1 MDKLLPQ
8 KVLPYVVALSI
19 LLSGCGEKS
28 ECEIPTRHV
37 HKYIKEITPKIKI
50 ERYMDDEHLNVFGY
64 KWNNEYIE
72 INKVDEKVYDL
83 LRNYGLFEGKN
94 SWEYLYNEMATH
106 HDYLEF
112 YYEYTTTEII
122 ETTDAEGNIIIE
134 EEKTHHEGWHQNP
147 YFSENTGRTRLYHH
161 RYYGYKIVYEDGRFR
176 AIKSPAVD
184 DVRDVINEYPYFSED
199 CVTLVHEE
207 FRFRKSELKY
217 LSPEDFDVYKGP
229 DLANKN
235 LESEQKVK
243 GIN

>member
-1 MDKLLPQ
+1 MDKLFPQ

-28 ECEIPTRHV
+28 ECDIPTRHV
-37 HKYIKEITPKIKI
+37 HKYIKEITDDISI
-50 ERYMDDEHLNVFGY
+50 ERFLDDEHLNVFGY

-72 INKVDEKVYDL
+72 INKDDEKVYDL
-83 LRNYGLFEGKN
+83 LRSYGLFEGKN

-112 YYEYTTTEII
+112 YYEYTTTETYT
-122 ETTDAEGNIIIE
+122 ETDSEGNVT
-134 EEKTHHEGWHQNP
+134 THTRTVHHDGWHRNP
-147 YFSENTGRTRLYHH
+147 YDSDNTGRTRLYHH
-161 RYYGYKIVYEDGRFR
+161 RYYGYKIVYENGKFR

-199 CVTLVHEE
+199 CVTLKYEE
-207 FRFRKSELKY
+207 FRFRKSELQY
-217 LSPEDFDVYKGP
+217 LSPEDFDVFEGP
-229 DLANKN
+229 DLSNKN

-243 GIN
+243 GIS